1 MRFTIAMLVAA
12 FLTACV
18 PHPYGSE
25 YSDVRPYRAKPHVE
39 LSAFSQKDMV
49 TTAYVRHSSGAVLL
63 ELTSGVADLNIPK
76 NEVDFILPLDWPSH
90 IVLNSG
96 AYENFDRSRD
106 LFQDGRVI
114 VVSLRENGSGAVGVF
129 VNLLSGKRYFFA
141 PTVTSNEALAQIR
154 SLARRSDLTV
164 IVPEDPR
171 AHERLPQFPETQR

>member
-1 MRFTIAMLVAA
+1 MRFAISILVAG
-12 FLTACV
+12 FLAACV

-39 LSAFSQKDMV
+39 LSAFSTKDMV
-49 TTAYVRHSSGAVLL
+49 TTAYVRHSSGGVLL
-63 ELTSGVADLNIPK
+63 ALTSAPADLNIPE
-76 NEVDFILPLDWPSH
+76 NEVDLIIPLDSPSP

-106 LFQDGRVI
+106 LFQDGRI
-114 VVSLRENGSGAVGVF
+114 ILVSLRENGSGAVGVF
-129 VNLLSGKRYFFA
+129 VNLLSGKKYFFA

-154 SLARRSDLTV
+154 TLARRSDFTV

-171 AHERLPQFPETQR
+171 APERLPQFPESQR